1 MRTILGDNSALSQI
15 TKKSTGD
22 HPHRP
27 LPGRPPAHVLG
38 ARLEQLR
45 LLDDVHQRGHPH
57 QSLHKQAVPPHQGVL
72 IKYTL
77 KYVISLY
84 QHNFMLFSHVSNC
97 YNGWLIS
104 FSK

>member
-57 QSLHKQAVPPHQGVL
+57 QSLHKQAVPPHQGVF

-77 KYVISLY
+77 KYVISL
-84 QHNFMLFSHVSNC
+84 
-97 YNGWLIS
+97 
-104 FSK
+104 

>member
-15 TKKSTGD
+15 TKSTGD

-27 LPGRPPAHVLG
+27 LPGRSLAHVPG

-57 QSLHKQAVPPHQGVL
+57 LPLHKQAVPPHQGVI

-77 KYVISLY
+77 KYVKSL
-84 QHNFMLFSHVSNC
+84 
-97 YNGWLIS
+97 
-104 FSK
+104 